1 MGNTQIYDNGTQ
13 SEHSALSALA
23 CEPRRISRLVSHF
36 LAAWNKT
43 GNPSGLAGYQCIG
56 QFYSHRVT
64 KRTARQSWHS
74 FSFFV
79 VSWDSQDWD
88 PSAKFKN
95 ATSAWNTYIIMVLHT
110 MFYGCWHKWVKNR
123 TWRLNCAGAI
133 CDIRTVWHRRFH
145 LTPPSTPPHCRLT
158 SEWSTISQTAAPLTR
173 RWTTMHA
180 DGKSQVLFIHFAA
193 ACMVLLMPGF
203 YHKQNI
209 LCVHIRCAP
218 LSQWK
223 AAHIHLCLT
232 PACFIS
238 INCLREVS
246 TAPIRSWPPSSS
258 WS

>member
-1 MGNTQIYDNGTQ
+1 MGNIQIYDNGTQ

-36 LAAWNKT
+36 LAAWNKI

-123 TWRLNCAGAI
+123 TWRLNCAGAT

-145 LTPPSTPPHCRLT
+145 LTPPSTPSYTVDWPLSGRPSPRQLPH
-158 SEWSTISQTAAPLTR
+158 S
-173 RWTTMHA
+173 HA
-180 DGKSQVLFIHFAA
+180 DGLQCMQMAKVKCSLSILLLHAWYYLCQVFTTSRIFCVCTSDAPPSLSE
-193 ACMVLLMPGF
+193 
-203 YHKQNI
+203 KQHTSTSA
-209 LCVHIRCAP
+209 LP
-218 LSQWK
+218 L
-223 AAHIHLCLT
+223 
-232 PACFIS
+232 PASF
-238 INCLREVS
+238 LS
-246 TAPIRSWPPSSS
+246 TASEKYRQLQ
-258 WS
+258 